1 MVDSPN
7 KTSPKPIPKPVNK
20 FAGLVQRVRT
30 ALVLL
35 PFVIAPAWLGGNW
48 FLLLMGV
55 AALAMAYEW
64 VGLLKSQNAVRDR
77 LWLGALLLAVLA
89 YSHGTT
95 ATDGLAMIFVMLL
108 GGGAVLVHQ
117 GARLTPVLGG
127 LVYIGWPLA
136 AAIGFRQ
143 DPLGMLIIGYA
154 LLSVWA
160 VDVFAMFSGK
170 LIGGPKLA
178 PRLSPNKTWAGLI
191 GGALGAVLAA
201 WVSYWAIGLVDPIA
215 VDLAAILIIG
225 VVLAVLAQMSD
236 LFESGLKRKY
246 DIKDSGGIIPGH
258 GGILDRVDGLIGV
271 LIVLHIVSLW
281 RGGQAATSLWVW

>member
-1 MVDSPN
+1 MVVSPN
-7 KTSPKPIPKPVNK
+7 KTSPKPSPKPVNK

-215 VDLAAILIIG
+215 VDLAAILMIG

>member
-1 MVDSPN
+1 VVDSPN

-143 DPLGMLIIGYA
+143 DPLGMLIVGYA

-215 VDLAAILIIG
+215 VDLAAILMIG

>member
-7 KTSPKPIPKPVNK
+7 KTSPKPSPKPVNK

-143 DPLGMLIIGYA
+143 DPLGMLIVGYA

-215 VDLAAILIIG
+215 VDLAAILMIG

>member
-1 MVDSPN
+1 VVVSPN

-143 DPLGMLIIGYA
+143 DPLGMLIVGYA

-215 VDLAAILIIG
+215 VDLAAILMIG

>member
-7 KTSPKPIPKPVNK
+7 KPTAPVHK
-20 FAGLVQRVRT
+20 FSGLVQRVRT

-35 PFVIAPAWLGGNW
+35 PFVIAPVWLGGNW
-48 FLLLMGV
+48 FLLLMSV

-64 VGLLKSQNAVRDR
+64 AGLLKSQNLLRDR
-77 LWLGALLLAVLA
+77 LWLGALLLAVLS
-89 YSHGTT
+89 YSHVTS
-95 ATDGLAMIFVMLL
+95 ATDGLAMIFVMVL
-108 GGGAVLVHQ
+108 GAAAVLVQQ
-117 GARLTPVLGG
+117 GARLTPVVGG
-127 LVYIGWPLA
+127 LVYVGWPLVV
-136 AAIGFRQ
+136 AIGFRQ
-143 DPLGMLIIGYA
+143 DPLGMLIIGYV

-178 PRLSPNKTWAGLI
+178 PRLSPNKTWAGLM

-201 WVSYWAIGLVDPIA
+201 WISYWAIGLVDPLA
-215 VDLAAILIIG
+215 VNLSAILMIG

-236 LFESGLKRKY
+236 LFESALKRKY
-246 DIKDSGGIIPGH
+246 DFKDSGGIIPGH

-271 LIVLHIVSLW
+271 FMVLHIVSLW
-281 RGGQAATSLWVW
+281 RGGDAAYSLWVW

>member
-1 MVDSPN
+1 VVDSPN

>member
-215 VDLAAILIIG
+215 VDLAAILMIG

>member
-1 MVDSPN
+1 MVVSPN
-7 KTSPKPIPKPVNK
+7 KTSPKPSPKPVNK

-143 DPLGMLIIGYA
+143 DPLGMLIVGYA

-215 VDLAAILIIG
+215 VDLAAILMIG

>member
-1 MVDSPN
+1 VVDSPN

-143 DPLGMLIIGYA
+143 DP
-154 LLSVWA
+154 
-160 VDVFAMFSGK
+160 
-170 LIGGPKLA
+170 
-178 PRLSPNKTWAGLI
+178 
-191 GGALGAVLAA
+191 
-201 WVSYWAIGLVDPIA
+201 
-215 VDLAAILIIG
+215 
-225 VVLAVLAQMSD
+225 
-236 LFESGLKRKY
+236 
-246 DIKDSGGIIPGH
+246 
-258 GGILDRVDGLIGV
+258 
-271 LIVLHIVSLW
+271 
-281 RGGQAATSLWVW
+281 

>member
-1 MVDSPN
+1 VVDSPN

-215 VDLAAILIIG
+215 VDLAAILMIG

>member
-1 MVDSPN
+1 VVVSPN
-7 KTSPKPIPKPVNK
+7 KTSPKPSPKPVNK

-215 VDLAAILIIG
+215 VDLAAILMIG